1 MTTVCITTPISVISL
16 GPEDLMPPEASGGN
30 KALFAVIGKMLLG
43 YGRKTT
49 AEDPS

>member
-1 MTTVCITTPISVISL
+1 MYHDADFRDLI

-43 YGRKTT
+43 YGRKRT